1 MKKSIFG
8 LLLVCLLQIDLA
20 FAQNAMNGVVS
31 DANGPLVGVVVYD
44 KDNGKGTTSNVE
56 GKYTLSGAEA
66 GHTIEFRHLG
76 YMVETVVWNGQ
87 SPVNILLKEDAV
99 QLEETVVI
107 GYGAVKKKD
116 LTGGRGGNQ
125 QFAD

>member
-56 GKYTLSGAEA
+56 GKYIRSVVPRRATPSNSG
-66 GHTIEFRHLG
+66 T
-76 YMVETVVWNGQ
+76 W
-87 SPVNILLKEDAV
+87 
-99 QLEETVVI
+99 VI
-107 GYGAVKKKD
+107 WS
-116 LTGGRGGNQ
+116 RP
-125 QFAD
+125 

>member
-76 YMVETVVWNGQ
+76 LW
-87 SPVNILLKEDAV
+87 SRP
-99 QLEETVVI
+99 
-107 GYGAVKKKD
+107 
-116 LTGGRGGNQ
+116 
-125 QFAD
+125 